1 MASGLDQHGEE
12 RRQVCTLMY
21 CLGEGAE
28 DVLSST
34 NISEADRKKY
44 SAVLSKFDGFFQVR
58 KNVIFERARFNRR
71 VQKEGE
77 MAEQYIAALYN
88 LADNRNFREFKEE
101 MIRDRLVAELEMGLC
116 QRDYKRMKI

>member
-58 KNVIFERARFNRR
+58 KNVIFEHTHTHTHTLPHPLPHLSRA
-71 VQKEGE
+71 VVGVS
-77 MAEQYIAALYN
+77 APG
-88 LADNRNFREFKEE
+88 LAKSAQP
-101 MIRDRLVAELEMGLC
+101 ITVELSVM
-116 QRDYKRMKI
+116 